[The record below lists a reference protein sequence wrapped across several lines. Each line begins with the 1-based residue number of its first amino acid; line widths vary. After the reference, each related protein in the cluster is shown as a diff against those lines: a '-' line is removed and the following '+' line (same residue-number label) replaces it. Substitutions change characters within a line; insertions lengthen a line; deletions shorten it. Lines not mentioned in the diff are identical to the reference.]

1 MKHKSLVQEVR
12 RVKVMAKQ
20 VNTNSDV
27 MTRCVVF
34 GHLGYLQ
41 GVLGQR
47 RQNCS
52 YEAGKARY
60 SVILNELTTI
70 QQQLTK

>member
-1 MKHKSLVQEVR
+1 MKHKSLIQAVR
-12 RVKVMAKQ
+12 RVKNMAKQ
-20 VNTNSDV
+20 VNTNSDL

-34 GHLGYLQ
+34 GQLGYLQ

-47 RQNCS
+47 RQDCT
-52 YEAGKARY
+52 YETGKARY

-70 QQQLTK
+70 QQQLRR

>member
-1 MKHKSLVQEVR
+1 MKHKSLIKEVL
-12 RVKVMAKQ
+12 RVKIMAKQ
-20 VNTNSDV
+20 LNSNTDL

-47 RQNCS
+47 RQDCA
-52 YEAGKARY
+52 YETGKARY
-60 SVILNELTTI
+60 SVILNELNTI
-70 QQQLTK
+70 QKELS